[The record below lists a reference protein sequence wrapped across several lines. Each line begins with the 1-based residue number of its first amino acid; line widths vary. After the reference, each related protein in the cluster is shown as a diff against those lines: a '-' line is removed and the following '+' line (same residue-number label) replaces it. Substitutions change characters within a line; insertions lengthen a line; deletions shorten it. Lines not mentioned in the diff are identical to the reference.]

1 MTLGI
6 VLALALGGGALAL
19 RLQPNTSS
27 DTFVNRSSPTYQAS
41 LDDNTAL
48 RRRSGGD
55 PDPRAA
61 DGSGR
66 DQGPRDGQP
75 ARGVPRRPGAG
86 GQPAAP
92 GVHAG
97 AGRIRDAVRR
107 VGEPVR
113 QADEG
118 PAGAGRV
125 RAGNVPEPR
134 GRGRQHRDRADR
146 GAALSRRSR
155 PPRRAPTSWRWRGT
169 CRARQATTLENA
181 AGQIA
186 QRAGDHEPAP
196 DVPELGH
203 LRPAARSTIRS
214 SSRRSCSTRRAG

>member
-1 MTLGI
+1 MMAEVLERLARAAARRPAVTLGI
-6 VLALALGGGALAL
+6 VLALALVGGALAL
-19 RLQPNTSS
+19 RLDAEHEQRHVRQPVVA
-27 DTFVNRSSPTYQAS
+27 DVPGEPRRQP
-41 LDDNTAL
+41 AL

-86 GQPAAP
+86 GEPAAR

-107 VGEPVR
+107 VEQPVR

-125 RAGNVPEPR
+125 RAGDVPEPR
-134 GRGRQHRDRADR
+134 GRRGQHRDTSRSR
-146 GAALSRRSR
+146 VRRSR
-155 PPRRAPTSWRWRGT
+155 PSRPPARAPTSWRWHVT
-169 CRARQATTLENA
+169 CLAR
-181 AGQIA
+181 
-186 QRAGDHEPAP
+186 R
-196 DVPELGH
+196 
-203 LRPAARSTIRS
+203 RPRSR
-214 SSRRSCSTRRAG
+214 TRRARSRNSRRPRTCSRCT